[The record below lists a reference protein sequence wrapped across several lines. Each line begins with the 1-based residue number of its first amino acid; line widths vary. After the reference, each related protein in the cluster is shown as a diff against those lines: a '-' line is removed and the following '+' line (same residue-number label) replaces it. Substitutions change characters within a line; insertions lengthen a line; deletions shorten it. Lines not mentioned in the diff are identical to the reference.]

1 MALPQHVLYG
11 GETPSGHPS
20 VTMGIVSSRAEAD
33 AMRTYTAEDYWNL
46 PDGERAE
53 LIDGQLYA
61 MASPTRTHQRIVG
74 GIYFRI
80 RAYIESH
87 HGPCEVLAAPFAV
100 NLNADDKTLVEPDV
114 MVICDPEKSTD
125 KQCMGAPDLVVEVVS
140 PSNKRM
146 DYVKK
151 YDLYSAA
158 GVREYWIV
166 DPAKSMTTVYNFS
179 DGNLAPVIYPFSV
192 PVPVGI
198 YPDLSIT
205 VAELVG

>member
-11 GETPSGHPS
+11 GETPNGLPS
-20 VTMGIVSSRAEAD
+20 ATMGIVSSSTEVD
-33 AMRTYTAEDYWNL
+33 AMPTYTAEDYWNL

-61 MASPTRTHQRIVG
+61 MASPSRTHQRIVG
-74 GIYFRI
+74 GIYFHI
-80 RAYIESH
+80 RAYIENH
-87 HGPCEVLAAPFAV
+87 RGPCEVLAAPFAV

-166 DPAKSMTTVYNFS
+166 DPAKSMTTVYNFA

>member
-11 GETPSGHPS
+11 GETPNGLPS
-20 VTMGIVSSRAEAD
+20 ATMGIVSSSTEVD
-33 AMRTYTAEDYWNL
+33 AMPTYTAEDYWNL

-61 MASPTRTHQRIVG
+61 MASPSRTHQRIVG
-74 GIYFRI
+74 GIYFHI
-80 RAYIESH
+80 RAYIENH
-87 HGPCEVLAAPFAV
+87 RGPCEVLAAPFAV

-146 DYVKK
+146 DYVKN
-151 YDLYSAA
+151 
-158 GVREYWIV
+158 
-166 DPAKSMTTVYNFS
+166 TTSTLPQACVNT
-179 DGNLAPVIYPFSV
+179 GLWTPQRA
-192 PVPVGI
+192 
-198 YPDLSIT
+198 
-205 VAELVG
+205 

>member
-11 GETPSGHPS
+11 GETPNGLPS
-20 VTMGIVSSRAEAD
+20 VTMGIVSSSAEVD
-33 AMRTYTAEDYWNL
+33 AMPTYTAEDYWNL

-61 MASPTRTHQRIVG
+61 MAAPSWVHQSIVMRAAS
-74 GIYFRI
+74 ILDAHI
-80 RAYIESH
+80 RKH
-87 HGPCEVLAAPFAV
+87 GGPCKVNIAPFAV
-100 NLNADDKTLVEPDV
+100 DLKGDGKTIVEPDILV
-114 MVICDPEKSTD
+114 VCDPTKLSD

-140 PSNKRM
+140 PSSTRM
-146 DYVKK
+146 DYVRK
-151 YDLYSAA
+151 YGLYSAA

-166 DPAKSMTTVYNFS
+166 DPAKSMTTVYNFA

-205 VAELVG
+205 VADLLG

>member
-11 GETPSGHPS
+11 GETPNGLPS
-20 VTMGIVSSRAEAD
+20 VTMGIVSSSAEVD
-33 AMRTYTAEDYWNL
+33 AMPTYTAEDYWNL

-61 MASPTRTHQRIVG
+61 MASPSRTHQRIVG
-74 GIYFRI
+74 GIYFHI
-80 RAYIESH
+80 RAYIENH
-87 HGPCEVLAAPFAV
+87 RGPCEVLAAPFAV

-114 MVICDPEKSTD
+114 MVICDPKKSTE

-140 PSNKRM
+140 PSSMRM
-146 DYVKK
+146 DYVRK

>member
-11 GETPSGHPS
+11 GETPNGLPS
-20 VTMGIVSSRAEAD
+20 ATMGIVSSSTEVD
-33 AMRTYTAEDYWNL
+33 AMPTYTAEDYWNL

-74 GIYFRI
+74 GIYFHI
-80 RAYIESH
+80 RAYIGNH
-87 HGPCEVLAAPFAV
+87 RGPCEVLAAPFAV

-114 MVICDPEKSTD
+114 MVICDPKKSTE

-140 PSNKRM
+140 PSSMRM
-146 DYVKK
+146 DYVRK
-151 YDLYSAA
+151 YGLYSAA

-166 DPAKSMTTVYNFS
+166 DPAKSMTTVYNFA